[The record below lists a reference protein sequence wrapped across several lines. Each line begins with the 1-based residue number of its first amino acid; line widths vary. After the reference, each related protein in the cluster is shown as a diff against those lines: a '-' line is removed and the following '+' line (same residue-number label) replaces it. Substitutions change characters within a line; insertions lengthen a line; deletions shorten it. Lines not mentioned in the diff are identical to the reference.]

1 MDTYIYELFNILPDI
16 ITRTIIICII
26 LNIIQF
32 VIFISFILWVR
43 LTAKNTGITAN
54 NIIELDKRQQERQE
68 QLITALQ
75 YQSKLLKEQNEQL
88 TTQNRMFAHIISKQ
102 QPTAQQAP
110 EEKA

>member
-26 LNIIQF
+26 LDIIQF

-54 NIIELDKRQQERQE
+54 NIIELDKRQQERHE
-68 QLITALQ
+68 QLIATLQ
-75 YQSKLLKEQNEQL
+75 YQNKLLAEQNE
-88 TTQNRMFAHIISKQ
+88 